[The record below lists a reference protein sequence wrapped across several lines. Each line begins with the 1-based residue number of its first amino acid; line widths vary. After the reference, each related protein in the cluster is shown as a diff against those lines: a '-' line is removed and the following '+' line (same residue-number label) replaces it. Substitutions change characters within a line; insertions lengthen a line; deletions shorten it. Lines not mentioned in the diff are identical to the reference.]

1 MKGYDPASL
10 ARAAAA
16 LPGSSL
22 TYDVGSWRE
31 KRPVHRHRPA
41 PCHTHCPAGEDAQ
54 AYIQKIQ
61 EGDLEGAW
69 RTIVAVNPLPAVTGR
84 ICPHPCED
92 GCNRGRFDEPL
103 DIHGIERFLGD
114 TAIARGW
121 RLPLPPL
128 AEDAP
133 EVAIVGAGPAGLAA
147 AWHLRRAGVKPVL
160 FDQYPLAGGLLR
172 TAIPLYRLPREALD
186 AELERLFAD
195 GIEFRPHRK
204 LGRDI
209 FLNELEQSHDA
220 VLLAVG
226 LQKPRPW
233 SVDGAAPG
241 DLHYGLALL
250 EEWIDV
256 GAAPLEGKV
265 VVVHGGGNTAVD
277 VARMAIRAGAKEVHL
292 VTTRALP
299 GAADAVG
306 PEDHMQAFPREVQQA
321 VEEGV
326 IIHPH
331 TTPTRLIIRGA
342 RLKAVELAAVRPFKD
357 EHGRT
362 KRVAFEG
369 TERVIAADMVIPA
382 TGEIVDPEGIEIL
395 PRERE
400 YLASDRFGRIEGR
413 PGIFTAGDASG
424 RGGSISAAVG
434 DGRRAAMA
442 ILLHLHRIAELPE
455 EETEAVPADALQLYY
470 FDHAPRREPPAR
482 PAEERIR
489 DEKEIEPGLDAA
501 DLEREVQR
509 CFSCGNCLACDNCW
523 NLCPDFAVLKTE
535 EPTEDGSHYVFDYAF
550 CKGCGLCAAECPTAF
565 IEMVDEPTM
574 ETLGEPAQG

>member
-1 MKGYDPASL
+1 MNGDESASL

-22 TYDVGSWRE
+22 DYDVGSWRE
-31 KRPVHRHRPA
+31 QRPVHRHRAA
-41 PCHTHCPAGEDAQ
+41 PCHTRCPAGEDPQ
-54 AYIQKIQ
+54 AYIQKVQ

-69 RTIVAVNPLPAVTGR
+69 ATIAAVNPLPAVTGR
-84 ICPHPCED
+84 ICPHPCEE

-103 DIHGIERFLGD
+103 NIHGIERFLGD
-114 TAIARGW
+114 LAVTEGW
-121 RLPLPPL
+121 RLEVPPL
-128 AEDAP
+128 VEDAP

-147 AWHLRRAGVKPVL
+147 AWHLRRAGVRPVL
-160 FDQYPLAGGLLR
+160 FDRYPVAGGLLR
-172 TAIPLYRLPREALD
+172 TAIPLYRLPRPVLD

-195 GIEFRPHRK
+195 GIEFRPQMK

-209 FLNELEQSHDA
+209 FLNELEQEYDA
-220 VLLAVG
+220 VILAPG

-241 DLHYGLALL
+241 DLRYGLSLL

-277 VARMAIRAGAKEVHL
+277 VARMAIRAGAREVHL
-292 VTTRALP
+292 ISTRALP

-306 PEDHMQAFPREVQQA
+306 PEDRMQAFPREIRQA

-331 TTPTRLIIRGA
+331 TTLTRLVIRGA
-342 RLKAVELAAVRPFKD
+342 RLRAVELAAVRAFRD
-357 EHGRT
+357 DRGRT
-362 KRVAFEG
+362 RRVAFEG
-369 TERVIAADMVIPA
+369 TERVIPAEVVIPA
-382 TGEIVDPEGIEIL
+382 TGEVVDPEGIEML
-395 PRERE
+395 PRWRD

-413 PGIFTAGDASG
+413 PGLFTAGDASG
-424 RGGSISAAVG
+424 RGGSVTAAVG

-442 ILLHLHRIAELPE
+442 VLLHLRRIAELPE
-455 EETEAVPADALQLYY
+455 EEPEAVPVEALQLYY
-470 FDHAPRREPPAR
+470 FDRAPRREPAAR
-482 PAEERIR
+482 PAAERIR
-489 DEKEIEPGLDAA
+489 DEKEIEPGLEAGDFASEA
-501 DLEREVQR
+501 QR

-523 NLCPDFAVLKTE
+523 NLCPDFAVLKTP
-535 EPTEDGSHYVFDYAF
+535 EPVADGSFYVFDYAF

-565 IEMVDEPTM
+565 IEMVDE
-574 ETLGEPAQG
+574 LPAG